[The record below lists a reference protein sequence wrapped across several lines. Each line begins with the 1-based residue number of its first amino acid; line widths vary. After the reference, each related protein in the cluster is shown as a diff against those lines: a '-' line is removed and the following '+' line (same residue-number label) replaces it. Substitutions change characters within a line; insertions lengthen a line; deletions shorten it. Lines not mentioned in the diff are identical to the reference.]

1 MTLDQILRH
10 KDYSLEDFMKKI
22 LKKEESNTSMKMKC
36 DKVRLIRRE
45 NEREVNDLLSLAQTI
60 REDAA

>member
-1 MTLDQILRH
+1 MTLDQILFH
-10 KDYSLEDFMKKI
+10 KEYSLEDFMKKM
-22 LKKEESNTSMKMKC
+22 LKKEEGIASKKMKC
-36 DKVRLIRRE
+36 KKVRQIRRK